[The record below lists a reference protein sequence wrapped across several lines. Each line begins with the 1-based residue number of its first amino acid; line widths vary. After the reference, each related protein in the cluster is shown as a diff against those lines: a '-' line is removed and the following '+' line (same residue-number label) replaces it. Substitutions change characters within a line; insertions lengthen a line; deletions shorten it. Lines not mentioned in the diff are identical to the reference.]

1 MIINIPQIC
10 ILLSQRSSPSSE
22 IVMID
27 RTFNQEERNTLTQDK
42 RMVLVDPG
50 KNIQLLFKYMLTLIH
65 FGVMTASY
73 CFVLCVADG
82 FLEEFC
88 CGPKKM
94 TSISGGTDSIGHE
107 EIPSLMETSPSQD
120 TPHIQGYGER
130 TQCHIKPTYRTE
142 AYSAFED
149 PGGGETFS
157 KSSLD
162 MKKMKSNNISSSSS
176 SSQHHQHFHPAH
188 YSTSPSRSQHSSG
201 HFYPSEQL
209 QSFDHG
215 HIQLSDTDSVLEAAV
230 NSILDC

>member
-1 MIINIPQIC
+1 
-10 ILLSQRSSPSSE
+10 
-22 IVMID
+22 
-27 RTFNQEERNTLTQDK
+27 
-42 RMVLVDPG
+42 MVLIV
-50 KNIQLLFKYMLTLIH
+50 
-65 FGVMTASY
+65 SY
-73 CFVLCVADG
+73 CSVLCVADG

-88 CGPKKM
+88 CGSKKL
-94 TSISGGTDSIGHE
+94 TSNSGAIESVGHE
-107 EIPSLMETSPSQD
+107 EIPSLMETSPSPD

-130 TQCHIKPTYRTE
+130 TEYYIKPTHRTD

-149 PGGGETFS
+149 PGGGEHDETLS

-162 MKKMKSNNISSSSS
+162 MKMKKSNNISSS

-201 HFYPSEQL
+201 HFYPTEQL